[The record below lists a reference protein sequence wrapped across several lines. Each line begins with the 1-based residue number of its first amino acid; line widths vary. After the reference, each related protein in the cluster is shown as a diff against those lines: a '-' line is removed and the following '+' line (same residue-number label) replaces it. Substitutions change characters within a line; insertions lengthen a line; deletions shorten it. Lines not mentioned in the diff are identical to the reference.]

1 MKEPHDLYSQ
11 YNDNYKLG
19 VVIAWMLSF
28 FVIVLNASAILVI
41 ASKKHRLIRRRHAK
55 NNRNNKRHRF
65 SRISISSRIE
75 SSLYKPDELIVLSLC
90 VSNLFVG
97 FAAAIKIMAFITEA
111 RDPWFHIIISYVVTF
126 AMFVSLIHILLLSLE
141 RFLAV
146 RSPFCHQD
154 LQNKQTGYILLV
166 VWLLSVLPPIL
177 NQNPS
182 FSLLVS
188 ALMIISYII
197 LIVTYAFI
205 FHMMG
210 IAFRNNTNSI
220 VDDADDYHR
229 QKERER
235 RSTFSCCSIVISYIL
250 CTLLPVIKLLTTDT
264 GINSL
269 DSTMDVLMFIF
280 LLMRSVSDPL
290 VYTLRNKIYNIGMY
304 LCNCTCRRQQNKS
317 RLLEID
323 DFNLDIDDAEEVYIW
338 FQTSRETRL

>member
-1 MKEPHDLYSQ
+1 MKVQNDLYSQ
-11 YNDNYKLG
+11 YNSNYKLG
-19 VVIAWMLSF
+19 VVIAWILSF
-28 FVIVLNASAILVI
+28 FVIVLNGSAIVI
-41 ASKKHRLIRRRHAK
+41 ISSKKYRLITRHTQRGK
-55 NNRNNKRHRF
+55 KMNKRFNRF
-65 SRISISSRIE
+65 SIYSRIE
-75 SSLYKPDELIVLSLC
+75 SRVFKPDELIVLSLC

-97 FAAAIKIMAFITEA
+97 FAAVIKIMAFITEA
-111 RDPWFHIIISYVVTF
+111 KDPWFHIIVSYVVTF

-188 ALMIISYII
+188 VLMIISYII
-197 LIVTYAFI
+197 LIATYTFI
-205 FHMMG
+205 FHTMG

-250 CTLLPVIKLLTTDT
+250 CTLLPVIKLLSTDS

-280 LLMRSVSDPL
+280 LLMRSISDPL
-290 VYTLRNKIYNIGMY
+290 VYTLRNKIYNVGMY
-304 LCNCTCRRQQNKS
+304 LCRRQSKT
-317 RLLEID
+317 RLLEIE
-323 DFNLDIDDAEEVYIW
+323 DFNFSIDDAEEVYIW
-338 FQTSRETRL
+338 FQTARETSL